1 MGVQMAYGEILPC
14 SDWGKNSSVHRRR
27 GDGEG
32 KNVYGQ
38 MPLDPGGPG
47 SLYRLTVA
55 DCTGMIP
62 ILDLRRVHG
71 EL

>member
-1 MGVQMAYGEILPC
+1 MEK
-14 SDWGKNSSVHRRR
+14 GKMSI
-27 GDGEG
+27 
-32 KNVYGQ
+32 GQ

-55 DCTGMIP
+55 DCTGTIP
-62 ILDLRRVHG
+62 ILDFRRVHG